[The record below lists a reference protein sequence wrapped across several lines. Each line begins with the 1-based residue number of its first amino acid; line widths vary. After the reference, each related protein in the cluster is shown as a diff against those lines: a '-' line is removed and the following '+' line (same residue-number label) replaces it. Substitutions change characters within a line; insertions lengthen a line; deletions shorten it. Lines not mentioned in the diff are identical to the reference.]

1 MNHLARIIGLAP
13 SELPFEA
20 FLTKL
25 SSERQRVRESLEE
38 FRLRKHLKP
47 VSKAKA
53 KSPSSLAAMQKAL
66 GLSPAE
72 LLKGLELMKQM
83 QMKKQ

>member
-1 MNHLARIIGLAP
+1 MDHLPSIIGLAP
-13 SELPFEA
+13 SELSFVD

-38 FRLRKHLKP
+38 FRRRKHLKP
-47 VSKAKA
+47 APKASR
-53 KSPSSLAAMQKAL
+53 SPTTLAGMQKSL
-66 GLSPAE
+66 GLTPAE

-83 QMKKQ
+83 QKQ

>member
-1 MNHLARIIGLAP
+1 MNHLSRIIGLAP

-47 VSKAKA
+47 TPKASR
-53 KSPSSLAAMQKAL
+53 SPTTLAGMQKAL

-72 LLKGLELMKQM
+72 LLKGLELLK

>member
-1 MNHLARIIGLAP
+1 MNHLPSIIGLAP
-13 SELPFEA
+13 SELFFQD

-38 FRLRKHLKP
+38 FRKRKHLKP
-47 VSKAKA
+47 STPKASR
-53 KSPSSLAAMQKAL
+53 SPTTLAGMQKTL
-66 GLSPAE
+66 GLTPAE

-83 QMKKQ
+83 QKQ